1 MGVRITALV
10 KPPATF
16 VERVD
21 QFFQDVVT
29 PGSCGAENVDSTVR
43 QSTFGALELSIS
55 LIVRLEQELA
65 SRDSAPACVV
75 GVNVGYSLTVI
86 MHTKFQTARLR

>member
-1 MGVRITALV
+1 MVCRASGHN
-10 KPPATF
+10 
-16 VERVD
+16 
-21 QFFQDVVT
+21 FFQDIVTRAICAAETADALSDNQHLRHVV
-29 PGSCGAENVDSTVR
+29 D
-43 QSTFGALELSIS
+43 FSIS

-65 SRDSAPACVV
+65 SKDPAPACLV